1 MAFLPRLRQY
11 HHSSPL
17 IRASA
22 GLGKR
27 EHLSTIRVLYAS
39 GTGLLQSW
47 ASNEVVRPLLEP
59 VLHPSRW
66 RIRALGLST
75 ALGHPLFYWIW
86 GTLLPQP
93 YESLTLRLLMGALG
107 LSLLVFPR
115 FSATPPS
122 RASAATFTAI
132 FWVTL
137 PLFFSWMYFCNS
149 GNPVWLASLGAMF
162 LIYYQLTDWRIATLG
177 SVSGVALAWVLFN
190 AFGPQLPDMPG
201 TQVLT
206 AAVVISFSWFMGLV
220 LGISSS
226 NLRREQLNYTLGT
239 MGIMAHELRT
249 PLATMSLIGDAVRA
263 EAPEC
268 GNASAQKLEKLGA
281 RLNTLV
287 RNMNHQIDMQIAN
300 ARLMR
305 LPVHKE
311 AISAADLVRQ
321 AAADYPYRSTKE
333 RECVQVLVRR
343 DFLFEG
349 SQALFAQVVANLLKN
364 ALRSLAAATTASQP
378 GDLLVEIGT
387 MHNRGRIVVNDRGVG
402 IDPALQPRI
411 FEPFFSTDRGTG
423 HGLGLAFCQRVVQAA
438 GGTIRVKS
446 EPARGAIFTIELPL
460 LA

>member
-1 MAFLPRLRQY
+1 MSIRL
-11 HHSSPL
+11 
-17 IRASA
+17 
-22 GLGKR
+22 
-27 EHLSTIRVLYAS
+27 LYAS
-39 GTGLLQSW
+39 GAGLLQSW

-59 VLHPSRW
+59 ILHPSRW
-66 RIRALGLST
+66 RIRALGLTTS
-75 ALGHPLFYWIW
+75 LGHPLFYWVW
-86 GTLLPQP
+86 GKLLPQP
-93 YESLTLRLLMGALG
+93 YENLTLRLLMSGLG

-122 RASAATFTAI
+122 RLSAAIFTAI
-132 FWVTL
+132 FWITL
-137 PLFFSWMYFCNS
+137 PLFFSWMYFCNH
-149 GNPVWLASLGAMF
+149 GNTVWVASLGAMF
-162 LIYYQLTDWRIATLG
+162 LIYYHLTDWRIATLG
-177 SVSGVALAWVLFN
+177 SVSGLTVAWLLFN
-190 AFGPQLPDMPG
+190 AFGPTVPDMALP
-201 TQVLT
+201 QLLT
-206 AAVVISFSWFMGLV
+206 NLVIISFSWFMGLV

-249 PLATMSLIGDAVRA
+249 PLATMSLIGDAVRG

-268 GNASAQKLEKLGA
+268 GEASSQKLEKLA
-281 RLNTLV
+281 TRLHALV

-311 AISAADLVRQ
+311 TISAAELVRE
-321 AAADYPYRSTKE
+321 AVAGYPYRSTRE

-349 SQALFAQVVANLLKN
+349 SHALFSQVIDNLLKN

-378 GDLLVEIGT
+378 GDLLIEVGT
-387 MHNRGRIVVNDRGVG
+387 LNNRGRIVVNDRGVG
-402 IDPALQPRI
+402 IDPELQPRI

-423 HGLGLAFCQRVVQAA
+423 HGLGLAFCQRVIQSAD
-438 GGTIRVKS
+438 GTIRVKS
-446 EPARGAIFTIELPL
+446 ETARGAIFTIELPL